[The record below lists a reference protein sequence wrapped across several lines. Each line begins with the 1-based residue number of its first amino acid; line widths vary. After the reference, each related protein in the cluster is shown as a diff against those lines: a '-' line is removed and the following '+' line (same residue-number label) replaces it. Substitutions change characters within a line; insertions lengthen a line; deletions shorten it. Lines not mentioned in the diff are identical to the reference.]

1 MREYKKRI
9 AFIGLVLMVIVIL
22 AAAPIIW
29 PRLRPMKAV
38 YLENENGHSIFVE
51 LEDGLPFTGPI
62 PQNKLYDENGKKISE
77 KDLNNGDVVNIYGDG
92 GMLDSYPAKYPGIT
106 KIEITEQTNQENI
119 EKYGHILRDLNRL

>member
-9 AFIGLVLMVIVIL
+9 AFIGLVFLVIVIL
-22 AAAPIIW
+22 AAAPIIC

-38 YLENENGHSIFVE
+38 YLEDENGHSIFVE

-77 KDLNNGDVVNIYGDG
+77 KDLNNGDVVNIYGHG
-92 GMLDSYPAKYPGIT
+92 GMLESHPAKYPGIA
-106 KIEITEQTNQENI
+106 KIEITERTNQEYI
-119 EKYGHILRDLNRL
+119 EKYGHILRDLKRL